1 MIAII
6 PIALYIIYEMNYDK
20 EFDKYKQKLKK
31 QRAAK

>member
-20 EFDKYKQKLKK
+20 ELAKYKLKLKK
-31 QRAAK
+31 LSAR